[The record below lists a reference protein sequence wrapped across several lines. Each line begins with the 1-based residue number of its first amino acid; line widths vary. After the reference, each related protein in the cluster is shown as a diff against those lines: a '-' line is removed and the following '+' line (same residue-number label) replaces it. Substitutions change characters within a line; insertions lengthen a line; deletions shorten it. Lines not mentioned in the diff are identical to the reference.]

1 MRLVFSF
8 ARDWTLSFISHLD
21 LVRLFLRA
29 FSRSSLPLAYSQGFN
44 PHPRFALA
52 LPLPLG
58 VTASGEYG
66 EVSLTENIDPSR
78 FVEIL
83 RNQLPEGLRV
93 TGAREAKP
101 DLPALASLVCAALY
115 RAEPLSGSPVN
126 ADEGLL
132 ETGLAR
138 LLQRQEIILERRTKK
153 KKVVRVNVRPFI
165 LEAWID
171 KAEKDI
177 IALEMLLKAGSSGGV
192 SPFFILEQLEPKEL
206 FYTSPP
212 AGWQVHRKS
221 LYRCEEGKTKLLA
234 EGL

>member
-8 ARDWTLSFISHLD
+8 AREWALSFISHLD

-66 EVSLTENIDPSR
+66 EVSLTENIDPCFFIETLSG
-78 FVEIL
+78 
-83 RNQLPEGLRV
+83 QLPEGLRV

-115 RAEPLSGSPVN
+115 RAEPFPGSTAN
-126 ADEGLL
+126 FDEGSL
-132 ETGLAR
+132 ETGLVR
-138 LLQRQEIILERRTKK
+138 LMQRQEIIMERTTKK
-153 KKVVRVNVRPFI
+153 KKVVQVNVRPFI

-171 KAEKDI
+171 KAEKDK

-192 SPFFILEQLEPKEL
+192 SPFFILGELEPKPACPA
-206 FYTSPP
+206 SPA
-212 AGWQVHRKS
+212 AGWQVHRKF